1 MGGECEAVKKMEK
14 GKASIM
20 DGMREEV
27 YKARMKVKWLCLNQG
42 LVCDLV

>member
-27 YKARMKVKWLCLNQG
+27 YKAIMKVKWPRLNQG
-42 LVCDLV
+42 VVCDLV